1 MKIYLCGSCG
11 STERTRMVKVAELL
25 RSLGYDVYCPFELQI
40 PNAWDMSQEDWA
52 KKVFKADVQAILH
65 SDIFLFISVGRVSTA
80 GSNWEQG
87 YAYAHEIPTYVF
99 QITDAQTSLMTYCGC
114 DNFVN
119 TSEENLEKDLRS
131 VFEKECRPYHTECK
145 TILT

>member
-25 RSLGYDVYCPFELQI
+25 RSLGYDVYCPFELKI
-40 PNAWDMSQEDWA
+40 PNAWDMPQEEWA
-52 KKVFKADVQAILH
+52 EKVFKADVQAILH

-87 YAYAHEIPTYVF
+87 FAYANDIPTYVF
-99 QITDAQTSLMTYCGC
+99 QITDAKTSLMTYWGC

-119 TSEENLEKDLRS
+119 TSEENLEKALRD
-131 VFEKECRPYHTECK
+131 VFEQEQTPPRIPCT

>member
-1 MKIYLCGSCG
+1 MIIYLCGSCG

-40 PNAWDMSQEDWA
+40 PNAWDISQEDWA
-52 KKVFKADVQAILH
+52 KKVFKADIQAILH

-80 GSNWEQG
+80 GSNWELG
-87 YAYAHEIPTYVF
+87 YAYAREIPTYVF
-99 QITDAQTSLMTYCGC
+99 QITDAQTSLMTYWGC

-119 TSEENLEKDLRS
+119 TSEENLEKDLRA
-131 VFEKECRPYHTECK
+131 VFEKECRPYHTKCK

>member
-11 STERTRMVKVAELL
+11 STERTQMVRVAELL
-25 RSLGYDVYCPFELQI
+25 RSLGYEVYCPFELKI
-40 PNAWDMSQEDWA
+40 PNAWDMSQEEWA
-52 KKVFKADVQAILH
+52 RKVFSADVQEILH
-65 SDIFLFISVGRVSTA
+65 CDIFLFISVGRVSTA

-99 QITDAQTSLMTYCGC
+99 QITDAKTSLMTYWGC

-119 TSEENLEKDLRS
+119 TSEENLEQALRD
-131 VFEKECRPYHTECK
+131 VFEKQERPYHLPCT